1 MRLTK
6 TGADAILA
14 PGVRTWSATWFTRDD
29 SIVESQNVSV
39 ALAFV
44 AGLLSFISPC
54 VLPLVPAYIGYLSG
68 RTVQEDAPNRA
79 VTFAHALAFVLG
91 FTTVFTVIFGLAAGL
106 LSEAFASYL
115 GVVRQIG
122 GLAVIV
128 LGLHLLGV
136 FHLPFLDY
144 DRRLGS
150 SAAQRQQG
158 YVTSFLVGVSFSAGW
173 TPCVGPML
181 GAIFSLA
188 LNEGEAGRAILLFFV
203 YSMGL
208 GVPFL
213 VTALALNAIS
223 AQLKKLNR
231 YMGAVERLSGLLLI
245 VIGILLL
252 TNGLSRFARFFQ
264 WVPPI

>member
-1 MRLTK
+1 M
-6 TGADAILA
+6 D
-14 PGVRTWSATWFTRDD
+14 V
-29 SIVESQNVSV
+29 QNVSI

-44 AGLLSFISPC
+44 AGVLSFVSPC
-54 VLPLVPAYIGYLSG
+54 VLPLVPAYLGYLSG
-68 RTVQEDAPNRA
+68 RTLQQETPDRRKIVTHA
-79 VTFAHALAFVLG
+79 VFFVLG
-91 FTTVFTVIFGLAAGL
+91 FTAVFTLIFGVTAGL

-115 GVVRQIG
+115 SVMRQIG
-122 GLAVIV
+122 GVAVIV

-136 FHLPFLDY
+136 IHLSFLDY
-144 DRRLGS
+144 DVRLGTS
-150 SAAQRQQG
+150 SQIKGQG
-158 YVTSFLVGVSFSAGW
+158 YLTSFIVGVSFAAGW

-188 LNEGEAGRAILLFFV
+188 LNEGQPFQAIVLFFV

-213 VTALALNAIS
+213 LTALALDAMTLR
-223 AQLKKLNR
+223 LKKLNR
-231 YMGAVERLSGLLLI
+231 YLGVVERISGLLLI

-252 TNGLSRFARFFQ
+252 TNGLHYIARLFQ